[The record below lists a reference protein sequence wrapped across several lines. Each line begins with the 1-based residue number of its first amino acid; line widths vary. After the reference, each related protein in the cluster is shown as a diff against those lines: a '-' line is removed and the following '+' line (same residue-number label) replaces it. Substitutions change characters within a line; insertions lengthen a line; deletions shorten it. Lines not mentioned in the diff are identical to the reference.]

1 MGGEKNIK
9 VENSQDD
16 FQSSKSLNN
25 KIIDWNGLEWFKN
38 SHPFWFNDFLKWIL
52 LILYEPKDSQEQVHI
67 EKGLK
72 VLKSEV
78 DELLLCNVGN
88 WPDIHKIIP
97 ELFEKCNNWRLSHDE
112 PLKNS
117 IINEIVKR
125 LRLEQP
131 FVKTLVDYLIQLQ
144 VPQRSVLRFMVHQNI
159 QARVAF
165 ARTTLKPHLDTYAS
179 MSYHCT
185 NNPYFKKI
193 QVEKEEIDKKYNELT
208 NKNEKLKLD
217 DAHTRSLLQ
226 ALDEESEQV
235 ENQLRE
241 QSNQLKKYKEK
252 VNKLKEQNSRLS
264 EEMNQLRDDF
274 NSEIQQSF
282 EKQESFK
289 HETEKA
295 KKEVL
300 FLQSALG
307 DATNIRISDKS
318 LNGPLQIIKDI
329 DKFKQLLED
338 FSKTKGSSVEINE
351 SGARDLL
358 LSYNVNINNM
368 ESRELK
374 RILTSVLER
383 LICQEV
389 FSAAAEISKV
399 NVEDEES
406 STDYHLESS
415 IIYHTNAL
423 IRDTTNLS
431 QKRDGN
437 DYVAK
442 ITPIKIRQ
450 QVYEALSLRAFNLA
464 DVEHPYITETVDK
477 LVKEVNKYRK
487 ILDEKRKNNVR
498 KSAEELVRFG
508 FKLWFGL
515 QAQEPTPKVKFNK
528 PGGSIKPHLMQGA
541 WDKEEIQNYEVELC
555 YFPSIVSKIG
565 DQLQIYNKSE
575 VLIRPKSK
583 SNKTFNK
590 LKSIILR

>member
-25 KIIDWNGLEWFKN
+25 KTIDWNGLEWFKN
-38 SHPFWFNDFLKWIL
+38 SHTFWFNDFLKWIL

-88 WPDIHKIIP
+88 WSDIHKIIS
-97 ELFEKCNNWRLSHDE
+97 ELFEKCNNWILSHDE
-112 PLKNS
+112 PLRNS
-117 IINEIVKR
+117 IISEIVKR

-131 FVKTLVDYLIQLQ
+131 LVKTLVDYLIQLQ

-193 QVEKEEIDKKYNELT
+193 QVEKEEIGKKYNELT
-208 NKNEKLKLD
+208 NTNEKLKLD

-226 ALDEESEQV
+226 ELGEESEQLK
-235 ENQLRE
+235 NQLRE
-241 QSNQLKKYKEK
+241 QNNQLKKYKEIVNKLKEQNPQLSEEMNQLREQNNQLKKYKEK
-252 VNKLKEQNSRLS
+252 VNKLKEQNSQLS

-307 DATNIRISDKS
+307 DVTNIRISDKS

-338 FSKTKGSSVEINE
+338 FSK
-351 SGARDLL
+351 
-358 LSYNVNINNM
+358 
-368 ESRELK
+368 LK
-374 RILTSVLER
+374 DHR
-383 LICQEV
+383 
-389 FSAAAEISKV
+389 
-399 NVEDEES
+399 
-406 STDYHLESS
+406 
-415 IIYHTNAL
+415 
-423 IRDTTNLS
+423 
-431 QKRDGN
+431 
-437 DYVAK
+437 
-442 ITPIKIRQ
+442 
-450 QVYEALSLRAFNLA
+450 
-464 DVEHPYITETVDK
+464 
-477 LVKEVNKYRK
+477 
-487 ILDEKRKNNVR
+487 
-498 KSAEELVRFG
+498 
-508 FKLWFGL
+508 
-515 QAQEPTPKVKFNK
+515 
-528 PGGSIKPHLMQGA
+528 
-541 WDKEEIQNYEVELC
+541 
-555 YFPSIVSKIG
+555 
-565 DQLQIYNKSE
+565 
-575 VLIRPKSK
+575 
-583 SNKTFNK
+583 
-590 LKSIILR
+590 